1 MKFLPTVMI
10 DIAIYRITRLD
21 QKFFWV
27 ETIRIGNIRMVET
40 KVPKRAEKALT
51 IP

>member
-1 MKFLPTVMI
+1 MKFFSHC
-10 DIAIYRITRLD
+10 DDRYRITRLD

-27 ETIRIGNIRMVET
+27 ETIGIGNILMVVT
-40 KVPKRAEKALT
+40 KVPKGAEKALT